1 MSKATPKTFRDPL
14 LKALGT
20 LSGLRAEEP
29 VLADEAITLTLEEL
43 GMTEDDLGDDS
54 NGRPR
59 MRIVMNQTF
68 HRLIKKHDLGDSPRR
83 GRWAL
88 TDKGVQTAAL
98 LLGQD
103 VPAVDVDSDDKAS
116 RTPADGDAP
125 TTPDPVPAPTTTDAG
140 GTGVS
145 YTLGEQVNTYNPD
158 PYIRGLAIAATNCSG
173 FWSPRSDVC
182 KSCPLAGAC
191 KAEANGRLSVL
202 SLRLAAEDEKARK
215 DALAPPKPKQS
226 KKAPAK
232 PDSDA
237 MDIDDIISAIQGDD
251 NKKEDLPAH
260 SRMKVPADAK
270 CAHCGGSV
278 RRNDDGVWVRTG
290 GMFHP
295 KCFDEKYGK

>member
-1 MSKATPKTFRDPL
+1 L

-140 GTGVS
+140 GTGVA

-158 PYIRGLAIAATNCSG
+158 PYIRGLAIAATAAGGGAGSEAKITLAQLSG
-173 FWSPRSDVC
+173 KEVFPALVAETKSSDP
-182 KSCPLAGAC
+182 KIS
-191 KAEANGRLSVL
+191 KAAVKLLSERRDPGYL
-202 SLRLAAEDEKARK
+202 ELMMKTAQSKDEQAAASALAALRSSGTAKEIPALRKLLFEIDGSLKPTVAGTIAGIANRDPDGADIAAFLNSTPKITGEARN
-215 DALAPPKPKQS
+215 
-226 KKAPAK
+226 
-232 PDSDA
+232 A
-237 MDIDDIISAIQGDD
+237 MVSIWD
-251 NKKEDLPAH
+251 
-260 SRMKVPADAK
+260 
-270 CAHCGGSV
+270 
-278 RRNDDGVWVRTG
+278 
-290 GMFHP
+290 
-295 KCFDEKYGK
+295 